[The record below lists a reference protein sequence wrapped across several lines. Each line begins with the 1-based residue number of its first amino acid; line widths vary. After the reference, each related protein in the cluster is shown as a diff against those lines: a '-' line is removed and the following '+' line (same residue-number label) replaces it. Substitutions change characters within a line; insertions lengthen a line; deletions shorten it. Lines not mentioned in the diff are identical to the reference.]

1 MVGFGIGEV
10 LILVIGLIFGYV
22 NPYKMNRTG
31 ILKTGAI
38 YGIILGV
45 VLGILQMFL
54 LDISFDFITFDALVI
69 VVTVVFEIGAFA
81 GYFVSK
87 HVKK

>member
-10 LILVIGLIFGYV
+10 SILVVGFIFGYV
-22 NPYKMNRTG
+22 NPYRMNSKG
-31 ILKTGAI
+31 LLKTGAFG
-38 YGIILGV
+38 GIIFCV
-45 VLGILQMFL
+45 VLGILHIFL
-54 LDISFDFITFDALVI
+54 LDISFDFITFDTLVI
-69 VVTVVFEIGAFA
+69 AVTVIFEIGTFS

>member
-1 MVGFGIGEV
+1 MVGFGIGEIS
-10 LILVIGLIFGYV
+10 ILVMGLIFGYV
-22 NPYKMNRTG
+22 NPYKMKRTG
-31 ILKTGAI
+31 LLKAGAV

-45 VLGILQMFL
+45 VLVILQMFL
-54 LDISFDFITFDALVI
+54 LDVSFDFITFDTLVI
-69 VVTVVFEIGAFA
+69 AVTVIFEIGTFA

>member
-10 LILVIGLIFGYV
+10 SILVMGLIFGYV

-31 ILKTGAI
+31 LLKTGAI
-38 YGIILGV
+38 YGIVLGL
-45 VLGILQMFL
+45 VLGILQIFL
-54 LDISFDFITFDALVI
+54 FDISLDFITFDTLVI
-69 VVTVVFEIGAFA
+69 VVTAVFEIGTFA